1 MYLKY
6 AIAAALAVSAGAA
19 SATTYVYT
27 GSNNPGGPAL
37 SCEALGVFN
46 SSCSVTYNPAGL
58 GVNGSPDIT
67 PGVIDGFPIWSSER
81 LTFTFATD
89 MIWNSITLGLW
100 DSDDDLRLTFDGG
113 TDTYGPGEANST
125 IDLGGIVSKFLTVT
139 AYGELGQDG
148 LCFFCGDRELR
159 YDKFTVASIDVSP
172 VPIPAAG
179 FLLIGAIGGLIA
191 LRRQKA

>member
-1 MYLKY
+1 MYIKY
-6 AIAAALAVSAGAA
+6 AIATALAVSAGAA

-37 SCEALGVFN
+37 SCEALGILN

-67 PGVIDGFPIWSSER
+67 PGVIDGFPLFSSER

-100 DSDDDLRLTFDGG
+100 DRDDDLRLTFDGG
-113 TDTYGPGEANST
+113 TDTYGPGEANGT

-148 LCFFCGDRELR
+148 CLCWDPELK

-179 FLLIGAIGGLIA
+179 FLLVGAIGGLVA
-191 LRRQKA
+191 LRRRKA